1 MPKADKEEAI
11 AQMSRAI
18 RGLNGAI
25 SKLDQAF
32 AFAVTTQK
40 RRLFKQITELEER
53 LAMANIFIGHL
64 RAADVVVE
72 PPAAASYRALE
83 QALADLQAVE
93 VTTGAVGKV
102 IAVAAALGDAVAAT
116 RTEVSGRAT

>member
-1 MPKADKEEAI
+1 MAQADKEEAI
-11 AQMSRAI
+11 GQMSRAI
-18 RGLNGAI
+18 RGLNAAI
-25 SKLDQAF
+25 GKLDEAF
-32 AFAVTTQK
+32 PFALATQK
-40 RRLFKQITELEER
+40 RKLFKLITELEER

-64 RAADVVVE
+64 RAAQVVVE
-72 PPAAASYRALE
+72 PPTASSYQALE
-83 QALADLQAVE
+83 QALADLQAIE